1 VLTHAG
7 AEAGWREGD
16 WAGSA
21 VTATYATT
29 DAALPDTN
37 ALATA
42 THVWWSSVSQFE
54 AGRAQA
60 RADAH
65 HACGPGKTAE
75 HLRRAGITQLT
86 PFPSVEEWQQWL
98 AKAR

>member
-1 VLTHAG
+1 
-7 AEAGWREGD
+7 
-16 WAGSA
+16 
-21 VTATYATT
+21 
-29 DAALPDTN
+29 
-37 ALATA
+37 LATA

-75 HLRRAGITQLT
+75 HLRRAGITHLT